1 MEKQGEL
8 AYHPYRLIITCE
20 KADNQG
26 KGYVSVCF
34 SNVIKKK
41 KKKEDDEKVNL
52 KEGQRKEC
60 V

>member
-41 KKKEDDEKVNL
+41 KKKKTM
-52 KEGQRKEC
+52 KR
-60 V
+60 